1 MLSFWGVQDPPEDEE
16 LTASGRK
23 RPRPRESFFNWF
35 DPPGQGVPQ
44 NVDVDSTAEALKD
57 DIWPNPLKFFSG
69 DILLPE
75 ELEVRSSRALALVST
90 TLSIRMLSALG
101 LLGRC
106 LI

>member
-1 MLSFWGVQDPPEDEE
+1 MLSFRGVQDPPEDEE
-16 LTASGRK
+16 LTTSGRK

-57 DIWPNPLKFFSG
+57 DVWPNPLKFFSG

-75 ELEVRSSRALALVST
+75 ELEVRSPRD
-90 TLSIRMLSALG
+90 LG
-101 LLGRC
+101 LGYHGPYRAC
-106 LI
+106 